1 MGMHARRPPTL
12 KPGVRRKSSRTSGG
26 ENAVAGGSL
35 RVPSGSN
42 VANRV
47 ETSPKKSRRY
57 CCRRKTVCLFIL
69 VVVVLSSIFLVL
81 KRLRAQEDS
90 VASGSQPSL
99 RGAQEERHTGG
110 VKPK

>member
-57 CCRRKTVCLFIL
+57 FCCCRRKTVCLFIL

-90 VASGSQPSL
+90 FASGSQPSL
-99 RGAQEERHTGG
+99 RGAQEE
-110 VKPK
+110 